1 MFSLFKVSALNW
13 MKHKDARLGAALAY
27 YSIFS
32 LGPIVMIAITIAGM
46 FFGEEIV
53 RSQVG
58 ESIKGLMGETGAQAV
73 NTMLTGANSEAEKG
87 IVPTLIGVGALI
99 FAAVGVVVQLKD
111 ALNTVWEVEDTKAS
125 GIWHF
130 IRTYILSIAAVIA
143 VGFLLLVSLLLTA
156 VISAM
161 GKYFSHIAPEALMQP
176 IGFLGSFLIIA
187 LLFAMMFKWLPDAEV
202 SWRDV
207 WPGALLTALLFE
219 AGKFLI
225 GLYIGKQ
232 GLESTFGAAAS
243 LVVVL
248 IWVYFSAQ
256 IVLMGAE
263 FTRASALRGR
273 PADRTGSGRRRRSGS
288 LDHFHL
294 LNPHQQLFLSETLL
308 QQVAVVAPPLPVD
321 LAQHHLE
328 NHQVILVGLRA
339 VSPKA
344 FGGRLHVRGDAAKTL
359 DERLPLP
366 CIETRRKA
374 FSGVVVERQED
385 LHETHRKIVPG
396 TIVPARRQL
405 CPVQVRRRSG
415 FAVLFLDLPAI
426 RAHQEA
432 PCRCFANGWHRAH
445 FAHRRSALGAR
456 FRRRIHAHLGHK
468 AFCRLSLYI
477 RGLSVSGGVGSCRG
491 RSS

>member
-1 MFSLFKVSALNW
+1 MFSLFKVSALSW

-32 LGPIVMIAITIAGM
+32 LGPIVMIAITIAGL

-53 RSQVG
+53 RSQIG

-111 ALNTVWEVEDTKAS
+111 ALNTVWEVEDTKVS
-125 GIWHF
+125 GIWNF

-161 GKYFSHIAPEALMQP
+161 GKYFSHIAPEVLMQP
-176 IGFLGSFLIIA
+176 IGFVGSFLIIA

-273 PADRTGSGRRRRSGS
+273 PADRTG
-288 LDHFHL
+288 
-294 LNPHQQLFLSETLL
+294 
-308 QQVAVVAPPLPVD
+308 
-321 LAQHHLE
+321 
-328 NHQVILVGLRA
+328 RA
-339 VSPKA
+339 
-344 FGGRLHVRGDAAKTL
+344 DAGA
-359 DERLPLP
+359 
-366 CIETRRKA
+366 A
-374 FSGVVVERQED
+374 
-385 LHETHRKIVPG
+385 
-396 TIVPARRQL
+396 
-405 CPVQVRRRSG
+405 
-415 FAVLFLDLPAI
+415 
-426 RAHQEA
+426 AH
-432 PCRCFANGWHRAH
+432 
-445 FAHRRSALGAR
+445 
-456 FRRRIHAHLGHK
+456 
-468 AFCRLSLYI
+468 
-477 RGLSVSGGVGSCRG
+477 
-491 RSS
+491 

>member
-1 MFSLFKVSALNW
+1 MLSLFKVSALNW

-58 ESIKGLMGETGAQAV
+58 ESIKGLMGDAGAQAV
-73 NTMLTGANSEAEKG
+73 NTMLMGANSESEKG

-111 ALNTVWEVEDTKAS
+111 ALNTVWEVEDTEAS
-125 GIWHF
+125 GIWNF
-130 IRTYILSIAAVIA
+130 IKTYILSIAAVIA

-156 VISAM
+156 SISAM

-187 LLFAMMFKWLPDAEV
+187 LLFAMMFKWLPDADV

-207 WPGALLTALLFE
+207 WPGAILTALLFE

-263 FTRASALRGR
+263 FTRASALRS
-273 PADRTGSGRRRRSGS
+273 PA
-288 LDHFHL
+288 
-294 LNPHQQLFLSETLL
+294 LS
-308 QQVAVVAPPLPVD
+308 
-321 LAQHHLE
+321 
-328 NHQVILVGLRA
+328 
-339 VSPKA
+339 
-344 FGGRLHVRGDAAKTL
+344 
-359 DERLPLP
+359 
-366 CIETRRKA
+366 
-374 FSGVVVERQED
+374 
-385 LHETHRKIVPG
+385 
-396 TIVPARRQL
+396 
-405 CPVQVRRRSG
+405 
-415 FAVLFLDLPAI
+415 
-426 RAHQEA
+426 
-432 PCRCFANGWHRAH
+432 
-445 FAHRRSALGAR
+445 
-456 FRRRIHAHLGHK
+456 
-468 AFCRLSLYI
+468 
-477 RGLSVSGGVGSCRG
+477 
-491 RSS
+491 

>member
-1 MFSLFKVSALNW
+1 MEVFLLSLFKDAALNW

-32 LGPIVMIAITIAGM
+32 LGPIVMIAITIAGL

-87 IVPTLIGVGALI
+87 IVPTLIGIGALI

-111 ALNTVWEVEDTKAS
+111 ALNTVWEVEDTKVS
-125 GIWHF
+125 GIWNF

-176 IGFLGSFLIIA
+176 IGFISSFLIIA
-187 LLFAMMFKWLPDAEV
+187 LLFAMMFKWLPDADV

-207 WPGALLTALLFE
+207 WIGAILTAFLFE

-243 LVVVL
+243 IVVVL

-263 FTRASALRGR
+263 FTRASALRRQSPGSTGR
-273 PADRTGSGRRRRSGS
+273 DAA
-288 LDHFHL
+288 
-294 LNPHQQLFLSETLL
+294 
-308 QQVAVVAPPLPVD
+308 VAV
-321 LAQHHLE
+321 
-328 NHQVILVGLRA
+328 
-339 VSPKA
+339 
-344 FGGRLHVRGDAAKTL
+344 
-359 DERLPLP
+359 
-366 CIETRRKA
+366 
-374 FSGVVVERQED
+374 
-385 LHETHRKIVPG
+385 
-396 TIVPARRQL
+396 AR
-405 CPVQVRRRSG
+405 
-415 FAVLFLDLPAI
+415 
-426 RAHQEA
+426 
-432 PCRCFANGWHRAH
+432 
-445 FAHRRSALGAR
+445 
-456 FRRRIHAHLGHK
+456 
-468 AFCRLSLYI
+468 
-477 RGLSVSGGVGSCRG
+477 
-491 RSS
+491 

>member
-1 MFSLFKVSALNW
+1 MLSLFKVSALNW

-58 ESIKGLMGETGAQAV
+58 ESIKGLMGDAGAQAV
-73 NTMLTGANSEAEKG
+73 NTMLMGANSESEKG

-111 ALNTVWEVEDTKAS
+111 ALNTVWEVEDTEAS
-125 GIWHF
+125 GILNF
-130 IRTYILSIAAVIA
+130 IKTYILSIAAVIA

-156 VISAM
+156 AISAM
-161 GKYFSHIAPEALMQP
+161 GKHFSHIAPEALMQP

-187 LLFAMMFKWLPDAEV
+187 LLFAMMFKWLPDADV

-207 WPGALLTALLFE
+207 WPGAILTALLFE

-263 FTRASALRGR
+263 FTRASALRS
-273 PADRTGSGRRRRSGS
+273 PA
-288 LDHFHL
+288 
-294 LNPHQQLFLSETLL
+294 LS
-308 QQVAVVAPPLPVD
+308 
-321 LAQHHLE
+321 
-328 NHQVILVGLRA
+328 
-339 VSPKA
+339 
-344 FGGRLHVRGDAAKTL
+344 
-359 DERLPLP
+359 
-366 CIETRRKA
+366 
-374 FSGVVVERQED
+374 
-385 LHETHRKIVPG
+385 
-396 TIVPARRQL
+396 
-405 CPVQVRRRSG
+405 
-415 FAVLFLDLPAI
+415 
-426 RAHQEA
+426 
-432 PCRCFANGWHRAH
+432 
-445 FAHRRSALGAR
+445 
-456 FRRRIHAHLGHK
+456 
-468 AFCRLSLYI
+468 
-477 RGLSVSGGVGSCRG
+477 
-491 RSS
+491 